1 MTAAATDQTPIP
13 VGHKLKRMMQVK
25 QWTQD
30 ELAAVTGMHR
40 QSVHNLLVG
49 KTAVSLEAAVRLAAA
64 FGNEASEWLAWDN
77 AYRLTIND
85 TDISQVEKTARLYE
99 IAPVRE
105 MQRRGWIKIT
115 TETQDLEVE
124 LTTFFGANP
133 LHNAIELP
141 IAARRSSLNGDPTQP
156 EVVWCFRALQL
167 AKQMLVGPV
176 DRSRLNAAAQQL
188 RTLAAFP
195 KEARKVAAILADVG
209 IRFVVIEPLAGKKM
223 DGATLW
229 LDQDSPV
236 IALSIKDDRIDGFW
250 FTLMH
255 EFAHVCNGDSSVDV
269 DIVEQLKGIATID
282 VAQDDVELI
291 ANQQAAD
298 SLIRTSDLQSF
309 IRRVGP
315 FYSRDRI
322 VQFANRQKIHPGI
335 IVGQLQHREE
345 IGYSALREF
354 LVKVRESV
362 TSTAL
367 TDGWN
372 HMISPNFF

>member
-1 MTAAATDQTPIP
+1 MTVAPKYDGPMP
-13 VGHKLKRMMQVK
+13 VGHKLKRLMQLK
-25 QWTQD
+25 GWTQD
-30 ELAAVTGMHR
+30 ELAAVTGLHR
-40 QSVHNLLVG
+40 QSVHNLMTG
-49 KTAVSLEAAVRLAAA
+49 KTAVSLDAAMRLAAA
-64 FGNEASEWLAWDN
+64 FSNEAAEWLAWDN
-77 AYRLTIND
+77 AYRLWVSD
-85 TDISQVEKTARLYE
+85 TDISQVERTARLYE
-99 IAPVRE
+99 IAPIRE
-105 MQRRGWIKIT
+105 MQRRGWIKVT
-115 TETQDLEVE
+115 TESEILETE

-133 LHNAIELP
+133 LENTIQLP
-141 IAARRSSLNGDPTQP
+141 IAARRSALNGEPTQP

-167 AKQMLVGPV
+167 AKQMLVAPF
-176 DRSRLNAAAQQL
+176 DRSRLAGAAAQL
-188 RTLAAFP
+188 RALAAFP
-195 KEARKVAAILADVG
+195 KEARKVAAVLAEVG

-229 LDQDSPV
+229 LDPDSPV

-250 FTLMH
+250 LTLMH
-255 EFAHVCNGDSSVDV
+255 EFFHVCNGDSSVDV
-269 DIVEQLKGIATID
+269 DIVEQGKGIASIG
-282 VAQDDVELI
+282 VASDDAEAI

-298 SLIRTSDLQSF
+298 SLIKTADLQSF

-315 FYSRDRI
+315 FYSRDRV

-335 IVGQLQHREE
+335 IVGQLQRREE

-372 HMISPNFF
+372 HVISPTFF